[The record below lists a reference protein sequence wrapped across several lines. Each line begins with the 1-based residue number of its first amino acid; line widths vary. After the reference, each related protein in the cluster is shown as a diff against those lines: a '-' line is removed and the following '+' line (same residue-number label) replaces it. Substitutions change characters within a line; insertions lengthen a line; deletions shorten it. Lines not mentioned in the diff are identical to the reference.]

1 MFKMENLRFTND
13 LAAEQGCSCPTILVD
28 KGRATASP
36 QCRFT
41 ALMNV
46 TLFISTLL
54 FCTTSFVHAQRV
66 NPHAFLE
73 EHCLK
78 CHGEEKQKGDR
89 RLDGLT
95 LNFED
100 RDTAWTWEE
109 VLDMLN
115 LGDMPP
121 EDEPRPDGEV
131 VKEMV
136 SWITEELEDSILVT
150 EAREMTRLRRMN
162 RYEYL
167 NTIRD
172 LLHLK
177 VDSFDPTEFFPA
189 DEREE
194 GFENIGGKLVLSDYL
209 LQRYLE
215 AAIAAVNKAVNFE
228 KAPKKTSVYL
238 EPDDYTDRTFHFRPQ
253 IWFTINVNG
262 EYIDFGH
269 GDAKSDRLYAS
280 KYKGAPEDGYYSI
293 RITAEGVNRIN
304 KYDPATL
311 RYDPDEP
318 IKMQLLATDPSVAY
332 PGRKYNNS
340 DRILATVP
348 LEDNS
353 IKTYEFRVW
362 MDKGYV
368 PVVRYPNGPQP
379 FKQVL
384 SKLTVKHHL
393 DVVPSN
399 WRDGVVSEPS
409 ENQTVYLSDVY
420 EGPRIRFYGMEIHG
434 PELPSWP
441 PASHEAIFGKELVS
455 PKKIDP
461 EKVIMDFG
469 SHAFRRPLLEK
480 ERKRYVAFYKRQV
493 AAGESV
499 INALKAMVIAI
510 LSSPNFIY
518 VEAPIDK
525 SLSIP
530 SQELPYNLDQFSLAS
545 RLSYFLWSSMPD
557 KKLFAAA
564 ANGKLNDPEE
574 LRQQALRMLND
585 SKAKALADNFT
596 DSWLHLNQLGEMPPD
611 TGKFSIYHTRFLEP
625 LMKEETRLYFQHL
638 LMNNL
643 SIDEFIDSD
652 YTFVNRYIGD
662 LYGFEGTQG
671 DNFQKVQFADREVRG
686 GILGHASVLTV
697 TSNGVET
704 SPVKRG
710 IWILENILGTPP
722 SPPPPDVDPLEP
734 DIRGATSIREQLQK
748 HRKVETCAE
757 CHRKIDPLGF
767 AMEIYNPIGAYR
779 KEYRNDQGHPIGKI
793 ETAGRLTTGES
804 FKTMADLKT
813 ILLNHKDQFAHCLT
827 EKMLTYALGRKL
839 TFVDRST
846 VNLICEELES
856 RGSGLKDLIEL
867 VVMSDAF
874 RKI

>member
-1 MFKMENLRFTND
+1 MSIAAKAAPTCLSVRF
-13 LAAEQGCSCPTILVD
+13 SLVMIVL
-28 KGRATASP
+28 G
-36 QCRFT
+36 
-41 ALMNV
+41 
-46 TLFISTLL
+46 LFPVWGYSQEIS
-54 FCTTSFVHAQRV
+54 
-66 NPHAFLE
+66 PHAFLK
-73 EHCLK
+73 EHCIK
-78 CHGEEKQKGDR
+78 CHGDEKQKGDR

-95 LNFED
+95 LDFQD
-100 RDTAWTWEE
+100 RDTAWAWEE

-121 EDEPRPDGEV
+121 EDEPRPDAEA

-150 EAREMTRLRRMN
+150 EAKEVTRLRRMN

-215 AAIAAVNKAVNFE
+215 AATATVEKAVNFG
-228 KAPKKTSVYL
+228 KPPQVTSVFL
-238 EPDDYTDRTFHFRPQ
+238 EPNDYTDRTFHFRPQ

-280 KYKGAPEDGYYSI
+280 KYKGAPEDGYYTI

-304 KYDPATL
+304 KYDPAML
-311 RYDPDEP
+311 RIDPEEP
-318 IKMQLLATDPSVAY
+318 IKMQLLATDPAIAY

-340 DRILATVP
+340 DRVLATVP
-348 LEDNS
+348 LEDNEV
-353 IKTYEFRVW
+353 KTYEFRVW
-362 MDKGYV
+362 MDKGFV
-368 PVVRYPNGPQP
+368 PIVRYPNGPQP

-384 SKLTVKHHL
+384 SRLTEKYHL

-399 WRDGVVSEPS
+399 WRDGVAAQPS

-434 PELPSWP
+434 PESPSWP
-441 PASHEAIFGKELVS
+441 PASHQAIFGKE
-455 PKKIDP
+455 PNPPEKIDP
-461 EKVIMDFG
+461 LQVIMNFG
-469 SHAFRRPLLEK
+469 SRAFRRPLLAK
-480 ERKRYVAFYKRQV
+480 ERERYVSFYNRQIE
-493 AAGESV
+493 AGESR
-499 INALKAMVIAI
+499 INALKIMVTAI
-510 LSSPNFIY
+510 LASPNFIY
-518 VEAPIDK
+518 VEAPVDK
-525 SLSIP
+525 DLDLSDKD
-530 SQELPYNLDQFSLAS
+530 LPYNLDQFSLAS

-557 KKLFAAA
+557 QELFAAA
-564 ANGKLNDPEE
+564 AKGKLGDQDE
-574 LRQQALRMLND
+574 LRRQVLRMLGD
-585 SKAKALADNFT
+585 SNTRALADHFT
-596 DSWLHLNQLGEMPPD
+596 DGWLHLNKLGEMPPD
-611 TGKFSIYHTRFLEP
+611 TGKFDVYHTRFLEP
-625 LMKEETRLYFQHL
+625 LMKEETRLYFQDL
-638 LMNNL
+638 LANNRP
-643 SIDEFIDSD
+643 IDEFIDSD
-652 YTFVNRYIGD
+652 YTFVNRYLGE
-662 LYGFEGTQG
+662 LYGFEGIQG
-671 DNFQKVQFADREVRG
+671 DHFRKVQFADREVRG
-686 GILGHASVLTV
+686 GVLGHASVLTA

-704 SPVKRG
+704 SPVIRG

-734 DIRGATSIREQLQK
+734 DIRGATTIREQLQK

-779 KEYRNDQGHPIGKI
+779 SQYRNDQGRPIGKI
-793 ETAGRLTTGES
+793 ETAGELPTGES
-804 FKTMADLKT
+804 FNNMADLKT
-813 ILLNHKDQFAHCLT
+813 ILLGRKDQFTQCLT
-827 EKMLTYALGRKL
+827 EKMLSYALGRKL
-839 TFVDRST
+839 VFTDRAT
-846 VNLICEELES
+846 LQTLCEELEE
-856 RGSGLKDLIEL
+856 RGNGLRDLVEL
-867 VVMSDAF
+867 VVMSEAF
-874 RKI
+874 QEI